1 MTNREFL
8 TIVAASDLADEVKT
22 HAAESLAALD
32 ARNAARREKPSKSQL
47 EALARYEEVAAYFM
61 QNKDKVAT
69 RDEIGEVLGMTGS
82 QVTAAVK
89 AINEGK
95 VNTLCRVKTA
105 KAKIGKSTKT
115 VYGYT
120 DEVEDEGE

>member
-1 MTNREFL
+1 MTNREFYTNL
-8 TIVAASDLADEVKT
+8 MNGTFTEAEKA
-22 HAAESLAALD
+22 HAAEALAALD

-61 QNKDKVAT
+61 QNKNKVAT
-69 RDEIGEVLGMTGS
+69 RDEIGEALGMTGS

-95 VNTLCRVKTA
+95 VATLCRVKTA
-105 KAKIGKSTKT
+105 KAKVGKSTKT
-115 VYGYT
+115 VYSFT